1 MKIVSAKT
9 TAGITDLPTVPDGRS
24 LLAVGCSYTNEY
36 FKSKAH
42 PEMDCSFTKWPTILG
57 SQLGFDNVVNLGKSG
72 NSNDAIFKQTQDYII
87 DNNNKVDMIC
97 VLWTT
102 VGRLNVHDMSNI
114 NWNAT
119 YNSKFQKTAEGAP
132 KTTYPGKIEPKDP
145 FTIKTMRIFNLEK
158 FTDIVENNWIKLI
171 HEHLRNIFMLNQ
183 FSRYNNIP
191 IYHMQGVPAYVP
203 YLSTLPGPSGPG
215 DSYPDW
221 MEWYYPSLEWRER
234 KRKEYLKALMRSK
247 YFNILE
253 EQTNIWGWPFE
264 RELAGTHINSEFTE
278 EHIISEKDKH
288 PNAKGHQLIAS
299 KFMEIINENTISSR
313 L

>member
-24 LLAVGCSYTNEY
+24 LLAVGCSYTNEH
-36 FKSKAH
+36 FRSSIN
-42 PEMDCSFTKWPTILG
+42 PEIDCSFPKWPTILG
-57 SQLGFDNVVNLGKSG
+57 SQLGFDNVVNLGRSG
-72 NSNDAIFKQTQDYII
+72 NTNDAIFKNTQDYII
-87 DNNNKVDMIC
+87 DNNKVDMIC

-102 VGRLNVHDMSNI
+102 VGRLNVHDIENV

-119 YNSKFQKTAEGAP
+119 YNSKFQKTKDGAP
-132 KTTYPGKIEPKDP
+132 TTILKHHPRGIEPKDP
-145 FTIKTMRIFNLEK
+145 FTVKTMRIFNLEK
-158 FTDIVENNWIKLI
+158 FTDIVENNYLKLA

-203 YLSTLPGPSGPG
+203 YLSTLPGPSGPA
-215 DSYPDW
+215 DTSPDKIA
-221 MEWYYPSLEWRER
+221 WYNY
-234 KRKEYLKALMRSK
+234 KRKEYLKALMHSK
-247 YFNILE
+247 YFSILE

-264 RELAGTHINSEFTE
+264 RALAGTDMQSEFTE

>member
-24 LLAVGCSYTNEY
+24 LLAVGCSYTNEH
-36 FKSKAH
+36 FRSSIN
-42 PEMDCSFTKWPTILG
+42 PEIDCSFPKWPTILG

-203 YLSTLPGPSGPG
+203 YLSTLPGPSGPADTSPHRSG
-215 DSYPDW
+215 
-221 MEWYYPSLEWRER
+221 WYKSK
-234 KRKEYLKALMRSK
+234 KREYLKALMHSK
-247 YFNILE
+247 YFSILE

-264 RELAGTHINSEFTE
+264 RALAGTDMQSEFTK

-313 L
+313 W

>member
-1 MKIVSAKT
+1 MKTLAAKT
-9 TAGITDLPTVPDGRS
+9 IDGITELPTVPDGRS
-24 LLAVGCSYTNEY
+24 LLAVGCSYTNEH
-36 FKSKAH
+36 FRSSIN
-42 PEMDCSFTKWPTILG
+42 PEIDCSFPKWPTILG
-57 SQLGFDNVVNLGKSG
+57 SQLGFDNVVNLGKNG

-87 DNNNKVDMIC
+87 DNNKVDMIC

-102 VGRLNVHDMSNI
+102 VARLNVHDMSNI

-119 YNSKFQKTAEGAP
+119 YNSKSLYSDGSTSS
-132 KTTYPGKIEPKDP
+132 YPGKIEPKDP
-145 FTIKTMRIFNLEK
+145 FTIKTMKIFNLEK
-158 FTDIVENNWIKLI
+158 FTDIVEKKWIRLI

-215 DSYPDW
+215 DTHPDW

-234 KRKEYLKALMRSK
+234 KRKEYLKALMHSK
-247 YFNILE
+247 YFSILE
-253 EQTNIWGWPFE
+253 KQTNIWGWPFE

>member
-24 LLAVGCSYTNEY
+24 LLAVGCSYTNEH
-36 FKSKAH
+36 FRSREN
-42 PEMDCSFTKWPTILG
+42 PEIDCSFLKWPTILG
-57 SQLGFDNVVNLGKSG
+57 SQLGFDNVVNLGRSG

-102 VGRLNVHDMSNI
+102 VGRLNLHDMSNI

-119 YNSKFQKTAEGAP
+119 YNSKLRSSTWPGSL
-132 KTTYPGKIEPKDP
+132 GKIEPIVNKDP
-145 FTIKTMRIFNLEK
+145 FTTKIMRYFNLEK
-158 FTDIVENNWIKLI
+158 FSAIIENNWIKLA

-215 DSYPDW
+215 DTHPDW

-234 KRKEYLKALMRSK
+234 KRKE
-247 YFNILE
+247 
-253 EQTNIWGWPFE
+253 
-264 RELAGTHINSEFTE
+264 
-278 EHIISEKDKH
+278 
-288 PNAKGHQLIAS
+288 
-299 KFMEIINENTISSR
+299 
-313 L
+313 

>member
-24 LLAVGCSYTNEY
+24 LLAVGCSYTNEH
-36 FKSKAH
+36 FRSREN
-42 PEMDCSFTKWPTILG
+42 PEIDCSFLKWPTILG
-57 SQLGFDNVVNLGKSG
+57 SQLGFDNVVNLGRSG

-102 VGRLNVHDMSNI
+102 VARLNLHDMSNI

-119 YNSKFQKTAEGAP
+119 YNSKLRSNTW
-132 KTTYPGKIEPKDP
+132 PGSLRKIEPIVNKDP
-145 FTIKTMRIFNLEK
+145 FTIRIMRNFNLEK
-158 FTDIVENNWIKLI
+158 FSAIIENNWIKLA

-215 DSYPDW
+215 DTYPGW
-221 MEWYYPSLEWRER
+221 MKWYNY
-234 KRKEYLKALMRSK
+234 KRKEYLKALMCSK

-264 RELAGTHINSEFTE
+264 RELAGTDMNSEFTE

>member
-24 LLAVGCSYTNEY
+24 LLAVGCSYTNEH
-36 FKSKAH
+36 FRSSIN
-42 PEMDCSFTKWPTILG
+42 PEIDCSFPKWPTILG

-203 YLSTLPGPSGPG
+203 YLSTLPGPSGPADTSPHRSG
-215 DSYPDW
+215 
-221 MEWYYPSLEWRER
+221 WYKS

>member
-1 MKIVSAKT
+1 
-9 TAGITDLPTVPDGRS
+9 
-24 LLAVGCSYTNEY
+24 
-36 FKSKAH
+36 
-42 PEMDCSFTKWPTILG
+42 
-57 SQLGFDNVVNLGKSG
+57 
-72 NSNDAIFKQTQDYII
+72 
-87 DNNNKVDMIC
+87 MIC

-102 VGRLNVHDMSNI
+102 VARLNLHDMSNI

-119 YNSKFQKTAEGAP
+119 YNSKFHKTAGGMVHSKA
-132 KTTYPGKIEPKDP
+132 TYPGKLEPKDP

-215 DSYPDW
+215 DTYPDW

>member
-24 LLAVGCSYTNEY
+24 LLAVGCSYTNEH
-36 FKSKAH
+36 FRSSIN
-42 PEMDCSFTKWPTILG
+42 PEIDCSFPKWPTILG
-57 SQLGFDNVVNLGKSG
+57 SQLGFDNVVNLGKNG

-87 DNNNKVDMIC
+87 DNNKVDMIC

-102 VGRLNVHDMSNI
+102 VARLNVHDMSNI

-119 YNSKFQKTAEGAP
+119 YNSKSLYSDGSTSS
-132 KTTYPGKIEPKDP
+132 YPGKIEPKDP
-145 FTIKTMRIFNLEK
+145 FTIKTMKIFNLEK
-158 FTDIVENNWIKLI
+158 FTDIVEKKWIRLI

-203 YLSTLPGPSGPG
+203 YLSTLPGPSGPA
-215 DSYPDW
+215 DTSPDKIA
-221 MEWYYPSLEWRER
+221 WYNY
-234 KRKEYLKALMRSK
+234 KRKEYLKALMHSK
-247 YFNILE
+247 YFSILE

-264 RELAGTHINSEFTE
+264 RALAGTDMQSEFTE

>member
-1 MKIVSAKT
+1 MKTLAAKT
-9 TAGITDLPTVPDGRS
+9 IDGITELPTVPDGRS

-57 SQLGFDNVVNLGKSG
+57 SQLGFDNVVNLGRSG
-72 NSNDAIFKQTQDYII
+72 NTNDAIFKNTQDYII
-87 DNNNKVDMIC
+87 DNNKVDMIC

-102 VGRLNVHDMSNI
+102 VGRLNVHDIENV

-119 YNSKFQKTAEGAP
+119 YNSKFQKTKDGAP
-132 KTTYPGKIEPKDP
+132 TTILKHHPRGIEPKDP
-145 FTIKTMRIFNLEK
+145 FTVKTMRIFNLEK
-158 FTDIVENNWIKLI
+158 FTDIVENNWIKLA
-171 HEHLRNIFMLNQ
+171 HEHLRNIFMLDQ
-183 FSRYNNIP
+183 LGKYNNIP
-191 IYHMQGVPAYVP
+191 VYHVQGVSAYVP
-203 YLSTLPGPSGPG
+203 YLSTLPGPSGPA
-215 DSYPDW
+215 DTSPDKIA
-221 MEWYYPSLEWRER
+221 WYNY
-234 KRKEYLKALMRSK
+234 KRKEYLKALMHSK
-247 YFNILE
+247 YFSILE

-264 RELAGTHINSEFTE
+264 RALAGTDMQSEFTE

>member
-24 LLAVGCSYTNEY
+24 LLAVGCSYTDEH
-36 FKSKAH
+36 FRSKEN
-42 PEMDCSFTKWPTILG
+42 PEIDCSFLKWPTILG
-57 SQLGFDNVVNLGKSG
+57 SQLGFDNVVNLGRSG

-119 YNSKFQKTAEGAP
+119 YNSKLRSSTW
-132 KTTYPGKIEPKDP
+132 PGSLAKQNPKDP
-145 FTIKTMRIFNLEK
+145 FTVKTMRIFNLEK
-158 FTDIVENNWIKLI
+158 FTAIIENNWIKLA

-215 DSYPDW
+215 DTYPDW
-221 MEWYYPSLEWRER
+221 MKWYNY
-234 KRKEYLKALMRSK
+234 KRKEYLKALMCSK

-264 RELAGTHINSEFTE
+264 RELAGTDMNSEFTE

>member
-24 LLAVGCSYTNEY
+24 LLAVGCSYTNEH
-36 FKSKAH
+36 FRSREN
-42 PEMDCSFTKWPTILG
+42 PEIDCSFLKWPTILG
-57 SQLGFDNVVNLGKSG
+57 SQLGFDNVVNLGRSG

-102 VGRLNVHDMSNI
+102 VARLNLHDMSNI

-119 YNSKFQKTAEGAP
+119 YNSKLRSNTW
-132 KTTYPGKIEPKDP
+132 PGSLRKIEPIVNKDP
-145 FTIKTMRIFNLEK
+145 FTIRIMRNFNLEK
-158 FTDIVENNWIKLI
+158 FTAIIENNWIKLA

-215 DSYPDW
+215 DTYPGW
-221 MEWYYPSLEWRER
+221 MKWYNY
-234 KRKEYLKALMRSK
+234 KRKEYLKALMCSK

-264 RELAGTHINSEFTE
+264 RELAGTDMNSEFTE

>member
-1 MKIVSAKT
+1 MVH
-9 TAGITDLPTVPDGRS
+9 
-24 LLAVGCSYTNEY
+24 
-36 FKSKAH
+36 SKA
-42 PEMDCSFTKWPTILG
+42 
-57 SQLGFDNVVNLGKSG
+57 
-72 NSNDAIFKQTQDYII
+72 
-87 DNNNKVDMIC
+87 
-97 VLWTT
+97 
-102 VGRLNVHDMSNI
+102 
-114 NWNAT
+114 T
-119 YNSKFQKTAEGAP
+119 YL
-132 KTTYPGKIEPKDP
+132 GKIEPKDP